1 MPENRIKVL
10 IGKPGLDG
18 HDKGAKVVAI
28 LLKDAGMEVIYT
40 GLHQSPQQIVQA
52 AIDEDVDV
60 LGLSVLSGVHIGASE
75 TVLQLLKQEGAR
87 ENMVMIV
94 GGTIPTKS
102 DIKKLKEMGVDGVFP
117 TESPFDEIVSFIKDA
132 VAKKRSKLNS

>member
-1 MPENRIKVL
+1 MPEDKIKVL

-18 HDKGAKVVAI
+18 HDKGAKVVAMA
-28 LLKDAGMEVIYT
+28 LKDAGMEVIYT

-75 TVLQLLKQEGAR
+75 RVLQLLKEEGVR

-94 GGTIPTKS
+94 GGTIPTKA
-102 DIKKLKEMGVDGVFP
+102 DINKLKGMGVDGVFP
-117 TESPFDEIVSFIKDA
+117 TETTFEDIVNFIRDA
-132 VAKKRSKLNS
+132 VAKKRSKLNY

>member
-1 MPENRIKVL
+1 MHGDRIKVL

-18 HDKGAKVVAI
+18 HDKGAKIVAM

-60 LGLSVLSGVHIGASE
+60 LGLSVLSGVHIGASAS
-75 TVLQLLKQEGAR
+75 VLELLKQEGVR
-87 ENMVMIV
+87 DNMVLVV
-94 GGTIPTKS
+94 GGTIPTQS
-102 DIKKLKEMGVDGVFP
+102 DIVRLKEMGVDGVFP
-117 TESPFDEIVSFIKDA
+117 TDSPFEDIINFIKET
-132 VAKKRSKLNS
+132 VSSKRSKMNS

>member
-1 MPENRIKVL
+1 
-10 IGKPGLDG
+10 
-18 HDKGAKVVAI
+18 
-28 LLKDAGMEVIYT
+28 
-40 GLHQSPQQIVQA
+40 VQA